1 MARPEINMFKNY
13 KFKDYDFKLILY
25 LCVITVLGILL
36 VNSAQPENTKKQL
49 MGFIAGLAIMI
60 ILSFIDYHIWLKIW
74 PVYYFLMIGLLVAV
88 LVKGNT
94 ALGAKRWFTLFG
106 IRFQPSEAA
115 KILLILFFAQFIM
128 KFKERINQ
136 WYMILIM
143 IVLAAPPM
151 ALIFKEPDLSTTI
164 VFALIFL
171 SILFLGEI
179 NYRYFIALA
188 AVGIPAFI
196 IVFLLLIQPNS
207 VLVKNNENDKG
218 LVEGYQ
224 QLRVLAWLHPDEYEL
239 EEAFQQQNSIMAIGS
254 GQLTGK
260 GLNNTGVNSV
270 KKGNFISEPQTDF
283 IFTIAGEELG
293 FVGSATI
300 IILLM
305 LITIECFIVAF
316 KAADLPGRII
326 AGGMGAFIGFQSTIN
341 ICVTTGLFPNTG
353 IPLPFVSYGLT
364 SLLVIYVGMG
374 FVMNVRLQ
382 KQRKFNND

>member
-1 MARPEINMFKNY
+1 MFKNY

-74 PVYYFLMIGLLVAV
+74 PVYYFLMIALLVAV

-143 IVLAAPPM
+143 VILVIPPL

-188 AVGIPAFI
+188 TVGIPAFI
-196 IVFLLLIQPNS
+196 IVFLLLIQPDS
-207 VLVKNNENDKG
+207 ILVKNSENDKG

>member
-1 MARPEINMFKNY
+1 MLKNY
-13 KFKDYDFKLILY
+13 KFKDYDFKLIIY
-25 LCVITVLGILL
+25 VVSITVIGVFL
-36 VNSAQPENTKKQL
+36 VNSAQPDNTKKQL

-74 PVYYFLMIGLLVAV
+74 FIYCFVMIGMLVAV
-88 LVKGNT
+88 LIGGYE
-94 ALGAKRWFTLFG
+94 ALGAKRWFILFG

-143 IVLAAPPM
+143 VILVIPPL

-196 IVFLLLIQPNS
+196 IVFLLLIQPDS
-207 VLVKNNENDKG
+207 ILVKNSENDKG

>member
-1 MARPEINMFKNY
+1 MFKNY
-13 KFKDYDFKLILY
+13 KLKDYDFKLILY
-25 LCVITVLGILL
+25 LCIITIIGILL
-36 VNSAQPENTKKQL
+36 VNSAQPDNTRKQL
-49 MGFIAGLAIMI
+49 MGFVAGLAIMI

-88 LVKGNT
+88 LIKGNT

-143 IVLAAPPM
+143 VVLAAPPM

-196 IVFLLLIQPNS
+196 IVFLLLIQPDS
-207 VLVKNNENDKG
+207 ALVGKNGEDG
-218 LVEGYQ
+218 LIEPYQ

-364 SLLVIYVGMG
+364 SLLVIYIGMG

>member
-1 MARPEINMFKNY
+1 MFKNY
-13 KFKDYDFKLILY
+13 KLKDYDFKLILY
-25 LCVITVLGILL
+25 LCIITIIGILL
-36 VNSAQPENTKKQL
+36 VNSAQPENTRKQL
-49 MGFIAGLAIMI
+49 MGFVAGLAIMI

-74 PVYYFLMIGLLVAV
+74 PVYYFLMVGLLVAV
-88 LVKGNT
+88 LIKGNT

-143 IVLAAPPM
+143 VVLAAPPM

-196 IVFLLLIQPNS
+196 IVFLLLIQPDS
-207 VLVKNNENDKG
+207 VLVGKNGEDG
-218 LVEGYQ
+218 LIEQYQ

-293 FVGSATI
+293 FVGSSTI

-364 SLLVIYVGMG
+364 SLLVIYIGMG

>member
-1 MARPEINMFKNY
+1 MFKNY

-25 LCVITVLGILL
+25 LCTITVIGVLL
-36 VNSAQPENTKKQL
+36 VNSAQPDNTRKQL

-74 PVYYFLMIGLLVAV
+74 PVYYFIMIGLLVAV
-88 LVKGNT
+88 LIKGNVS
-94 ALGAKRWFTLFG
+94 LGAKRWFTLFG

-143 IVLAAPPM
+143 IILAIPPT
-151 ALIFKEPDLSTTI
+151 ALIFKQPDLSTTI
-164 VFALIFL
+164 VFGLIFL

-196 IVFLLLIQPNS
+196 IIFILLIQPDS
-207 VLVKNNENDKG
+207 VLVKRDDNHG
-218 LVEGYQ
+218 VVEGYQ

-260 GLNNTGVNSV
+260 GLNNSGINSV

-326 AGGMGAFIGFQSTIN
+326 AGGMGAYIGFQSMIN

-353 IPLPFVSYGLT
+353 IPLPLVSYGLT
-364 SLLVIYVGMG
+364 SLLVIYIGMG
-374 FVMNVRLQ
+374 FVLNVRLQ

>member
-1 MARPEINMFKNY
+1 MFKNY

-25 LCVITVLGILL
+25 LCMITIIGVLL
-36 VNSAQPENTKKQL
+36 VNSAQPDNTRKQL

-88 LVKGNT
+88 LIKGNT

-196 IVFLLLIQPNS
+196 IVFLLLIQPDS
-207 VLVKNNENDKG
+207 ALVGKNGEDG
-218 LVEGYQ
+218 LIEQYQ
-224 QLRVLAWLHPDEYEL
+224 QLRILAWL
-239 EEAFQQQNSIMAIGS
+239 
-254 GQLTGK
+254 
-260 GLNNTGVNSV
+260 
-270 KKGNFISEPQTDF
+270 
-283 IFTIAGEELG
+283 
-293 FVGSATI
+293 
-300 IILLM
+300 
-305 LITIECFIVAF
+305 
-316 KAADLPGRII
+316 
-326 AGGMGAFIGFQSTIN
+326 
-341 ICVTTGLFPNTG
+341 
-353 IPLPFVSYGLT
+353 
-364 SLLVIYVGMG
+364 
-374 FVMNVRLQ
+374 
-382 KQRKFNND
+382 